1 MKKPDVIL
9 VAGLELTKQKI
20 VLHQYGQSI
29 LKQIL
34 EKRYAVEQ
42 VNFDRMV
49 SLGEFRYEGDYDDDL
64 ERMADLLAA
73 RGAGIIGFYTI
84 CNNFINVA
92 ALVQRVHQKAPE
104 AKLFFG
110 GPHATM
116 TWEHCLKA
124 FPFLSAVCMGESEHS
139 ILPLVDAL
147 TGGGDLAAVPGIGY
161 RGADGSLVR
170 NAPCALIP
178 QEALSDYVVYDR
190 DYMPDPEHGTMF
202 IEGGRGCP
210 FHCSFCSTSRFWLRH
225 FRVKPVDDLIREM
238 DNHHEKLGFKR
249 FSVEH
254 DMFTANKKHLHRFCN
269 ILIDRG
275 APYRWACSSRIDVLD
290 EESIRLMAASGC
302 DEVFLGIETGSP
314 RMQKRIDKHL
324 NLEDS
329 IPKII
334 LMQQLGINVK
344 CSFIYGL
351 VDETEEDFLMT
362 LDMLKKLYLAGVR
375 FLQLHRFFPLPSTPD
390 GEAIRD
396 GIYFDEY
403 DIDLSII
410 SRKALTPQNRALI
423 LEYPDLF
430 LHLYSFKNDV
440 RRKYRWA
447 DSLAAFTS
455 DLSVYFPHTCAV
467 LLDKLDYQTL
477 YLRYEEM
484 FRRLSLAFS
493 TDGDQAM
500 HALVHPMLRRI
511 VETEDYPPLTEM
523 HRYETDVMDYVENR
537 ETEMRIVSYNMDVLR
552 AKEKREYDMKSFRA
566 VLALNKA
573 DNTVRTIAVPAWV
586 SFD

>member
-1 MKKPDVIL
+1 MRPDVIL
-9 VAGLELTKQKI
+9 VAGLELTEQKI

-34 EKRYAVEQ
+34 QKRYAVEQ
-42 VNFDRMV
+42 INFDRMV
-49 SLGEFRYEGDYDDDL
+49 SLGEFRYEGDYDGDL
-64 ERMADLLAA
+64 ERMADYLAA
-73 RGAGIIGFYTI
+73 RGGKIIGFYTI

-92 ALVQRVHQKAPE
+92 DLVRRVHRKAPE
-104 AKLFFG
+104 AKIIFG

-116 TWEHCLKA
+116 TWEHCLAA

-139 ILPLVDAL
+139 IMPLVDAL
-147 TGGGDLAAVPGIGY
+147 IEGGDLAAVPGIGFC
-161 RGADGSLVR
+161 GADGSLVR
-170 NAPCALIP
+170 TQPCALIP
-178 QEALSDYVVYDR
+178 QEALSDYVVYDP
-190 DYMPDPEHGTMF
+190 DYMANAESGTMF
-202 IEGGRGCP
+202 VEGGRGCP
-210 FHCSFCSTSRFWLRH
+210 FHCSFCSTSRFWLRR
-225 FRVKPVDDLIREM
+225 FRVKPVDNLIQEM
-238 DNHHEKLGFKR
+238 DNHYNRLGFKR

-269 ILIDRG
+269 ILIERG
-275 APYRWACSSRIDVLD
+275 TPYRWACSSRIDVLD

-324 NLEDS
+324 NLDDS

-362 LDMLKKLYLAGVR
+362 LDMLRRLYLAGVH

-396 GIYFDEY
+396 EIFFDEY
-403 DIDLSII
+403 DIDLTII

-423 LEYPDLF
+423 LEFPDLF
-430 LHLYSFKNDV
+430 LHLYSFNNEV

-447 DSLAAFTS
+447 DSLVVFTS
-455 DLSVYFPHTCAV
+455 NLSVYYPHTCEV
-467 LLDKLDYQTL
+467 LLDKMGFQAL
-477 YLRYEEM
+477 YMRYEEM
-484 FRRLSLAFS
+484 FKQLSLCFS
-493 TDGDQAM
+493 TDGAMAM
-500 HALVHPMLRRI
+500 HELVHPMLRRI
-511 VETEDYPPLTEM
+511 VQTEDYPPLTEM
-523 HRYETDVMDYVENR
+523 YRYESDVMDYVENR
-537 ETEMRIVSYNMDVLR
+537 ETEMRIVCYNMDVLQ
-552 AKEKREYDMKSFRA
+552 AKEKREYEMKPFRA
-566 VLALNKA
+566 ALMLNKA
-573 DNTVRTIAVPAWV
+573 DNTVRTIAVPAWIN
-586 SFD
+586 FD